1 MCPWGP
7 NPSCGGTHM
16 EPLLSQLQQMRGAS
30 QMCPGSSPRSHR
42 LRRLMPTP
50 SSLWHQDLQLLPPTQ
65 TQALGA
71 PGVRVEVCLST

>member
-1 MCPWGP
+1 
-7 NPSCGGTHM
+7 
-16 EPLLSQLQQMRGAS
+16 
-30 QMCPGSSPRSHR
+30 MCPGSSPRSYR